1 MRNEPKSRAGKY
13 DHVKPLPYKRF
24 HPEVLKV
31 VCALLFDHSY
41 LENLVNGSANGLGH
55 VNDRLYRDQC
65 LYLTAGCDVY
75 RGVEASTQDVGL
87 LRIGYNWRVFKR
99 LAEYVKAGNG
109 TVRIYQMYPLIEE
122 DLRDLGV
129 LGRKRQ

>member
-31 VCALLFDHSY
+31 ICALLFDRGY
-41 LENLVNGSANGLGH
+41 LHNLVNGPASGLGH
-55 VNDRLYRDQC
+55 VNNSLHNDNWP
-65 LYLTAGCDVY
+65 YLAAGCDVY
-75 RGVEASTQDVGL
+75 RGIPASALDVGL
-87 LRIGYNWRVFKR
+87 LHVGYNWRLFKR
-99 LAEYVKAGNG
+99 LAEYVKAGG
-109 TVRIYQMYPLIEE
+109 GYVHIYEMYPLIEA

>member
-31 VCALLFDHSY
+31 ICALLFTDGY
-41 LENLVNGSANGLGH
+41 AQRLVAGGANGLGH
-55 VNDRLYRDQC
+55 VNHELANDSRP
-65 LYLTAGCDVY
+65 YLTAGCDAY
-75 RGVEASTQDVGL
+75 RGSALSPSSIGL
-87 LRIGYNWRVFKR
+87 LQIGYNWRLFKR
-99 LAEYVKAGNG
+99 LAEYAKRSGG
-109 TVRIYQMYPLIEE
+109 TVRVYEMYPLIEA